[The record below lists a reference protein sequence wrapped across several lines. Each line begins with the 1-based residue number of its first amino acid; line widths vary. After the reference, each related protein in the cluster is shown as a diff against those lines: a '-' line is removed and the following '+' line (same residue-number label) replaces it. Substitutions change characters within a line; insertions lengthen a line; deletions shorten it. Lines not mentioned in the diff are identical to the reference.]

1 MVDVR
6 YDIFEEIRVFEER
19 PMTVYGII
27 SYTIGENSVIIE
39 KIHDVSSNKNKVIML
54 VQLFN
59 DLELSTIHL
68 ADVVMDMIG

>member
-1 MVDVR
+1 
-6 YDIFEEIRVFEER
+6 
-19 PMTVYGII
+19 MTVYGII

>member
-6 YDIFEEIRVFEER
+6 YDIFEEIRVFEEG

-27 SYTIGENSVIIE
+27 SHTTGENSVSIE
-39 KIHDVSSNKNKVIML
+39 KIHDVSSNKNKVVML
-54 VQLFN
+54 VKLLN

-68 ADVVMDMIG
+68 VDVIIDMIG